1 MNTEE
6 PLLDRAGVFMQL
18 QELLTPGSSSSV
30 LELVPPDTRAVWHFL
45 GNTLAE
51 TASNHA
57 RAGELSEVQQEKAL
71 QRLQQL
77 LEAAATGQTVPIE
90 NSSEGSS
97 PLLLNGI
104 IPQVLAH
111 KPFTELKDFVEER
124 QILFGPS
131 EGFTDGNRCTNKDQ
145 VMIAVGLEGSA
156 ITSGA
161 SADSSSA
168 SSVSSALSPSSM
180 SDSVQAHW
188 RWQQCR
194 VQQFKG
200 RMRRRMGGLK
210 SEEDAEESSA
220 SPVKQETSIANTP
233 APDTVLFPGMVLAVR
248 GRLQQASWSDC
259 GAALV
264 ADARSSY
271 KKQNVHIMMASCS
284 FLVPVVNGGWMLRRN
299 ALNGLLSA
307 IRELLP
313 HVVILFGP
321 IISWLNLQQPATASG
336 SNAKDP
342 SARRCAPL
350 LQTPE
355 FSLAYAEFFRRL
367 SAAVQGLRTRV
378 VIIPS
383 CRDAMNPEP
392 IPQPPYLAAAEQH
405 LQQLLPNTV
414 HCLGNPCLIQV
425 NDTHLLVSSAD
436 PLAEIAGDALRSRA
450 SESSAED
457 GLQQICRALLR
468 QRTLFPRGASPRI
481 PLDCGRLK
489 PLMFDGDNT
498 PHIVAFPSA
507 ALTQLQTR
515 GGPSAGACAVDGRIF
530 VSPFNPQDR
539 LEDAF
544 DVTNLYIRPP
554 AEGAEGGDVPAKD
567 ADMQLNER
575 VTECLVICAGR
586 YTQCVL
592 WETGEK
598 GQRFG
603 ISVLNFFVAVLV
615 ARLDTERLGNPIHP
629 GFSVINHLIKLFSK
643 TPFKLFFGNILENMR
658 IARPPKVGSCNVLT
672 PRRLVTRKVC
682 NNGLE
687 AGSGI
692 MQA

>member
-111 KPFTELKDFVEER
+111 KPFTELKDFVGEVR
-124 QILFGPS
+124 MLLQDGYGHQLLVSALHCGVPVPWPVQAISLMPQNPDFLILDTLG
-131 EGFTDGNRCTNKDQ
+131 
-145 VMIAVGLEGSA
+145 AVRRR
-156 ITSGA
+156 
-161 SADSSSA
+161 
-168 SSVSSALSPSSM
+168 SSV
-180 SDSVQAHW
+180 
-188 RWQQCR
+188 
-194 VQQFKG
+194 
-200 RMRRRMGGLK
+200 
-210 SEEDAEESSA
+210 
-220 SPVKQETSIANTP
+220 
-233 APDTVLFPGMVLAVR
+233 
-248 GRLQQASWSDC
+248 LQQQQQHQQQQEQSIDV
-259 GAALV
+259 G
-264 ADARSSY
+264 SSY

-575 VTECLVICAGR
+575 VTVR
-586 YTQCVL
+586 YSIYRPRT
-592 WETGEK
+592 
-598 GQRFG
+598 
-603 ISVLNFFVAVLV
+603 
-615 ARLDTERLGNPIHP
+615 PY
-629 GFSVINHLIKLFSK
+629 K
-643 TPFKLFFGNILENMR
+643 T
-658 IARPPKVGSCNVLT
+658 T
-672 PRRLVTRKVC
+672 PAATF
-682 NNGLE
+682 
-687 AGSGI
+687 
-692 MQA
+692 